1 MTTPNQCQFWD
12 CKETIRRDHYLCLNH
27 YTRHQA
33 GSINKCPSCGKYKDA
48 EYDVCLNCYRQAAST
63 WATSRTQVTDRGSRE
78 FSADRDA
85 DRFFV
90 YVLLL
95 NDGTYYP
102 GQTREILERLHEH
115 RNNQTPSTRGKEPK
129 LQWFTTVSTRR
140 EAVDLEAY
148 LQQLNSNPAG
158 RREINR
164 MIVDFKKLTNE
175 LDYEPHSSVG
185 ARTVHERPM
194 PYGGVTPPLS
204 RRQGQSNRITNILN
218 SLRRKSES

>member
-12 CKETIRRDHYLCLNH
+12 CKETIRRDHYLCLGH
-27 YTRHQA
+27 YTRHQT
-33 GSINKCPSCGKYKDA
+33 GDIDKCPSCGKYKDA
-48 EYDVCLNCYRQAAST
+48 HYDVCLNCYRQTAST
-63 WATSRTQVTDRGSRE
+63 WATSRTQVTEWGTRE
-78 FSADRDA
+78 FSVDRNA

-102 GQTREILERLHEH
+102 GQTREMLERLHEH
-115 RNNQTPSTRGKEPK
+115 RNNQASSTRGKEPK
-129 LQWFTTVSTRR
+129 LQWFTAVSTRR

-164 MIVDFKKLTNE
+164 MVVDFKKLAGE
-175 LDYEPHSSVG
+175 LDYEPHLSAVQS
-185 ARTVHERPM
+185 TVQELRM
-194 PYGGVTPPLS
+194 PYGGVTPPPFQ
-204 RRQGQSNRITNILN
+204 RR
-218 SLRRKSES
+218 SLFDRLRGKN

>member
-12 CKETIRRDHYLCLNH
+12 CKETIRRDHYLCLSH
-27 YTRHQA
+27 YTRYQA
-33 GSINKCPSCGKYKDA
+33 GGINKCPSCGKYKDA
-48 EYDVCLNCYRQAAST
+48 EYDVCLNCYRQTAST
-63 WATSRTQVTDRGSRE
+63 WATSRTQVTERGNRE
-78 FSADRDA
+78 FSADKEA

-115 RNNQTPSTRGKEPK
+115 RNNQAPSTRGKEPK

-148 LQQLNSNPAG
+148 LRQLNSNPAG

-164 MIVDFKKLTNE
+164 WVVDFRKLADE
-175 LDYEPHSSVG
+175 LDYEPHRSASQNAVQEL
-185 ARTVHERPM
+185 RM
-194 PYGGVTPPLS
+194 PYGGVTPPPS
-204 RRQGQSNRITNILN
+204 QGRGLFGR
-218 SLRRKSES
+218 LRGRN